1 VKKIL
6 QSHQVK
12 YEERDLYKKKIYQHE
27 LQFRLNLIQ
36 IELPAMFY
44 NGKYIG
50 NCDQIESYSDQ
61 GILRKLFKDLE
72 VSLFRKFYQ
81 KNFNIKKYV

>member
-1 VKKIL
+1 MKNVICI
-6 QSHQVK
+6 
-12 YEERDLYKKKIYQHE
+12 KKKSINMNE

-36 IELPAMFY
+36 IELPALFY

-61 GILRKLFKDLE
+61 GILKKLFKDLE
-72 VSLFRKFYQ
+72 V
-81 KNFNIKKYV
+81 NFGNFFFQIII